1 MTQELDSKMA
11 GTVTALRDENDHP
24 IRRSTFTPA
33 EGMSLDLD
41 APLQPL
47 AAPTAPPVSA
57 PASVASSTAG
67 TTPFV
72 DEQAPDTVETPVVA
86 TGSIYPIAPERGSL
100 EDEHLVPLVARHTDD
115 TATIDLIGI
124 LQAQMQLRATE
135 AARFAAWEEQMR
147 RFGTPEA
154 MGEVERTRLH
164 FTGVIP
170 VQSASP
176 SDAAPV
182 ADPSPAA
189 APVPLS
195 SSADIA
201 TPSEVP
207 AAPSAAAFPT
217 PSAPASSP
225 SQAAL
230 TAAPSRATSST
241 PTTRARDHVPSSRSD
256 TSRILVL
263 VVSIASLAVVAAALV
278 VTAIGTLVDTAA
290 VLTSIGVL
298 AGAWLGIVAGR
309 LVQRGRGSD
318 PRSIATSRTSWALV
332 IGLVVGAVVGEGL
345 VRTSS
350 AAFSWQGYLLRL
362 AGVDGVHAELS
373 AVAGIVGALVIAF
386 VIVLLVDRPLKE
398 AAASNPTA

>member
-1 MTQELDSKMA
+1 MTQELDSKRA

-33 EGMSLDLD
+33 EGVSLDLD
-41 APLQPL
+41 TPLQPL
-47 AAPTAPPVSA
+47 AGGQVPPPSVPAIADSAAVETA
-57 PASVASSTAG
+57 
-67 TTPFV
+67 PFV
-72 DEQAPDTVETPVVA
+72 DEQTPDTVKTPVVA

-154 MGEVERTRLH
+154 LGEVERTRLH

-176 SDAAPV
+176 SAAAPV
-182 ADPSPAA
+182 AAPSPVADPA
-189 APVPLS
+189 PLS
-195 SSADIA
+195 SSADIS
-201 TPSEVP
+201 TPSPAP
-207 AAPSAAAFPT
+207 AATSAAAFPT
-217 PSAPASSP
+217 PSTPGPTASRSVP
-225 SQAAL
+225 
-230 TAAPSRATSST
+230 TAAPSLATSST
-241 PTTRARDHVPSSRSD
+241 QASRSRDHVTSSQSD

-278 VTAIGTLVDTAA
+278 VTALGTLVDTAA

-332 IGLVVGAVVGEGL
+332 SGLVVGAVVGEGL

-362 AGVDGVHAELS
+362 VGVDGVHAELS

-398 AAASNPTA
+398 AAASNPSA

>member
-1 MTQELDSKMA
+1 MTQELDSKRA

-33 EGMSLDLD
+33 EGVSLDLD
-41 APLQPL
+41 TPLQPL
-47 AAPTAPPVSA
+47 AGGQVPPPSLPAIADSAAVETA
-57 PASVASSTAG
+57 
-67 TTPFV
+67 PFV
-72 DEQAPDTVETPVVA
+72 DEQTPDTVETPVVA

-154 MGEVERTRLH
+154 LGEVERTRLH

-176 SDAAPV
+176 SAAAPV
-182 ADPSPAA
+182 AAPSPVADP
-189 APVPLS
+189 APPS
-195 SSADIA
+195 SSADIP
-201 TPSEVP
+201 TPLEVP
-207 AAPSAAAFPT
+207 AATSAAAFPT
-217 PSAPASSP
+217 PSTPEPSASRSVP
-225 SQAAL
+225 
-230 TAAPSRATSST
+230 TAAPSLATSST
-241 PTTRARDHVPSSRSD
+241 SRSRDHVTSPQSD

-278 VTAIGTLVDTAA
+278 VTALGTLVDTAA

-332 IGLVVGAVVGEGL
+332 SGLVVGAVVGEGL

-362 AGVDGVHAELS
+362 VGVDGVHAELS

-398 AAASNPTA
+398 AAASNPSA